1 MNLVLVSV
9 TQTRENFLRI
19 SKELEQLKKELD
31 EIQKTYSEKFQEEV
45 AEIQA
50 EESLQPKNSEPDV
63 ITSTDVDIQNL
74 VKKIAQKCHPDKTS
88 NAELNS
94 LLVDALEA
102 KDSNPAKVIEIY
114 EMLFSTKVAVSE
126 DIYIKKLRELEQL
139 KSSQMYR
146 VLMAHKQ
153 KEKIKAKMIFLEL
166 LHNKLTR
173 LRNRKK

>member
-1 MNLVLVSV
+1 
-9 TQTRENFLRI
+9 
-19 SKELEQLKKELD
+19 
-31 EIQKTYSEKFQEEV
+31 
-45 AEIQA
+45 
-50 EESLQPKNSEPDV
+50 
-63 ITSTDVDIQNL
+63 
-74 VKKIAQKCHPDKTS
+74 
-88 NAELNS
+88 
-94 LLVDALEA
+94 
-102 KDSNPAKVIEIY
+102 
-114 EMLFSTKVAVSE
+114 MLFSTKVAVSE